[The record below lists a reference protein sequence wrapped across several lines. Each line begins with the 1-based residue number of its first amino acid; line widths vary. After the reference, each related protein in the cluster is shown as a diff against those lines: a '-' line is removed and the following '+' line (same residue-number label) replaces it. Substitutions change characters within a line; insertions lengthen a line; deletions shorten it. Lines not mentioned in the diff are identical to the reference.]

1 MNSKGET
8 EEEQRDRKASLPMLG
23 EQTVVT
29 YVTVPPDGGWGW
41 VIVFASFWCN
51 FFVDGIVYSSGV
63 FLGDISESLNI
74 SKASVTL
81 MGSLLSGFYLMAGPF
96 VSALANRYGFRIVA
110 ILGSVVAC
118 LSFLAASFGNS
129 IEYLCLTY
137 GVLGGIGF
145 GLIYV
150 PAVITTG
157 FYFERWRAMAT
168 GIAVCGSGIGTFLL
182 APITAY
188 LIREYGWRG
197 AIQIQAGMV
206 FCCAIFG
213 ALFRPLLPVQV
224 TVPCS
229 EEEEETNEDE
239 GEVDHT
245 ETVKSNKLPLLMKIK
260 HAREELKRADSKLS
274 FDNEVSITAQP
285 PKDIRRFLKAGHNMK
300 YATVAEVLHESRET
314 IQNIF
319 PSNNALPKTENVVKN
334 KGRFDVITYKDKKIN
349 GQMWNSSKSNTS
361 NKSKLSNGSIT
372 DFPDD
377 ALLAKHL
384 NSDHYQRRTSAA
396 AHRLAAAC
404 AILEASDVRRN
415 SISLRYHTVRGR
427 TYSDASSGGQPRSRR
442 ATVSSGVRPFYRDDI
457 FFQASPSRLPQYA
470 STGSGLEYTMQVTR
484 LPTFNDVLEEET
496 NTCTL
501 CPEAV
506 QRTLA
511 TMLDINLL
519 TSPTFLLLCISG
531 FITMMGFYIPFMF
544 LTDRAKTAGMDPD
557 LAQWLLSTIGITN
570 TLGRIFCGI
579 VTSLPK
585 VSALAI
591 TNIALSVG
599 GIATIFSGISMSDSF
614 QFGYAALF
622 GLAISCFA
630 SLRSIL
636 IVELIGLEKL
646 TNGFGLLLLFQ
657 GVAAAIGSPI
667 AGYCMEVTGN
677 HNITFILSGS
687 LILLSGVICYPL
699 NMVNKWEN
707 ERNAKR
713 EAGDETVKDQV
724 V

>member
-8 EEEQRDRKASLPMLG
+8 EGEDQKRGKSSSPLLG

-51 FFVDGIVYSSGV
+51 FFTDGLVYSSGV
-63 FLGDISESLNI
+63 FLADISESLNV
-74 SKASVTL
+74 SKTSVTL
-81 MGSLLSGFYLMAGPF
+81 MGSLLAGCYLMAGPF

-110 ILGSVVAC
+110 VVGSFIAC
-118 LSFLAASFGNS
+118 ISFAAASLGNS

-137 GVLGGIGF
+137 GVFGGIGF
-145 GLIYV
+145 GLVYV

-197 AIQIQAGMV
+197 AILLQAGMILN
-206 FCCAIFG
+206 CAVFG

-224 TVPCS
+224 TVPCDN
-229 EEEEETNEDE
+229 EEEEEEEEDNNE
-239 GEVDHT
+239 GEREINNRD
-245 ETVKSNKLPLLMKIK
+245 TVTSNKLPLLMKIK
-260 HAREELKRADSKLS
+260 HAREELKRADSRLS

-285 PKDIRRFLKAGHNMK
+285 PRDIRRFLKAGHNMK

-349 GQMWNSSKSNTS
+349 GQMWNSNKSNAS

-384 NSDHYQRRTSAA
+384 NSDHHYRRSSAA
-396 AHRLAAAC
+396 AHRFAAAC
-404 AILEASDVRRN
+404 AILESSDIRRN
-415 SISLRYHTVRGR
+415 SISLRYHTVRAR
-427 TYSDASSGGQPRSRR
+427 TYSDASSGGPRSRR
-442 ATVSSGVRPFYRDDI
+442 ATMSSGVRPFYRDDI
-457 FFQASPSRLPQYA
+457 FFQANPTRLPQY
-470 STGSGLEYTMQVTR
+470 SSVGSGLEYTMQVTR

-511 TMLDINLL
+511 TMLDISLL

-544 LTDRAKTAGMDPD
+544 VTDRAKTAGMDPD

-599 GIATIFSGISMSDSF
+599 GIATIFSGLSMSDAY
-614 QFGYAALF
+614 QFGYAAVF

-667 AGYCMEVTGN
+667 AGYCMEVTGD
-677 HNITFILSGS
+677 HNVTFLLSGS

-699 NMVNKWEN
+699 NW
-707 ERNAKR
+707 
-713 EAGDETVKDQV
+713 
-724 V
+724 